1 MKFTRYPK
9 RDAIRDYFP
18 LPNEIFSFGL
28 STGEIAVYAY
38 LMYCEDRKTFQ
49 CHPSYKT
56 IGNAVGMSKNTVKKY
71 VDSLIEKQL
80 ITVEP
85 TSVITQNGEKRN
97 GNLRYTIRPI
107 EDVVEYHYEQQMIR
121 LECEM
126 RCTFATMALEH
137 GMDVKTLS
145 ATIGHVSSATTLDIY
160 SHITDTMQRQ
170 AAVHIDRKIGGTDAQ
185 MPTAEPSARKDTAP
199 IEFTPYKPKI
209 RKPGTGCVTMINDH
223 LYEGRYTPTNAYGK
237 RESHNIY
244 AKTREKCEEKLAEM
258 IVQVKAQIKAEKDKM
273 TG

>member
-18 LPNEIFSFGL
+18 VPNEIFCLGL
-28 STGEIAVYAY
+28 SSDEIAVYAY

-80 ITVEP
+80 ITAEP

-107 EDVVEYHYEQQMIR
+107 ENAIEQYYEEQLIR
-121 LECEM
+121 LHEET
-126 RCTFATMALEH
+126 RCQSALKKFAEF
-137 GMDVKTLS
+137 
-145 ATIGHVSSATTLDIY
+145 
-160 SHITDTMQRQ
+160 
-170 AAVHIDRKIGGTDAQ
+170 DRKHGK
-185 MPTAEPSARKDTAP
+185 SA
-199 IEFTPYKPKI
+199 
-209 RKPGTGCVTMINDH
+209 V
-223 LYEGRYTPTNAYGK
+223 
-237 RESHNIY
+237 
-244 AKTREKCEEKLAEM
+244 
-258 IVQVKAQIKAEKDKM
+258 
-273 TG
+273 